1 MNEVKLIARLQ
12 HVNLVRLLGCCVD
25 KDEKMLIYEYLENLS
40 FDSHLFD
47 KTRRSNLD
55 WKKRFD
61 IVNGI
66 ARGLLYLHQD
76 SRLRVIHR
84 DLKASNVLLDKD
96 MTPKISDFGM
106 ARIFGRDETEANT
119 RKVVGTYGYMSPEYA
134 MYGKFSMKS
143 DVFSFGVLLL
153 EIISGKKNNSF
164 YDSDR
169 DLNLL
174 SFVWRYWKEGKGLEI
189 VDPVIVDWSSS
200 TFRPHEIL
208 RCIQIG
214 LLCVQE
220 RADDRPMMSS
230 VVLMFGSE
238 TTAIPQPKTPGFC
251 AGKSPSDSKQREYR
265 SWTVN
270 QITLSILDARNLHLR
285 LTISGAVEQHFWWL
299 IESILA
305 RNCTKSRVVS
315 CEEVPQL
322 EMEDQPLEQNP
333 RLVSK
338 IGICVEAGAGK
349 MFWRMAGLSTASAVE
364 AILDKDNFTLEE
376 LLDEDEI
383 IQECKALNGRLLNF
397 LRERVQVEQLVR
409 YIIEEPLED
418 GEQKRAFK
426 FPFIACEIFTCE
438 IEMILKTLVEDEE
451 LMLLLFSFLEAKETH
466 NSLLAGYFSKV
477 VICLLVRKTIPFM
490 QFIKD
495 HQEILNQLVDL
506 IGRTS
511 IMEVLKR
518 LIGTDEHLYSN
529 YTSAMQWVED
539 TDVLEMIVDKF
550 GSSDSPEVHANAAE
564 ILCTVARYAPPG
576 LATKLSSPSCTGRL
590 LKHTLEDSR
599 PKSVLV
605 NSLSVCISL
614 LDPKRFT
621 LGTYHMYG
629 RQLAHESLVTN
640 PETVEGMLGSL
651 GDLLMLLNVSSA
663 EGVLLTTYGKLQPP
677 LGKHRLKIV
686 EFISVL
692 LTVGSEAAEK
702 EVIRL
707 GVVKRVLDLFF
718 EYPYNNFLHHNVE
731 NVILSCLESKNSQLL
746 DHLLSECNL
755 IGNILEAEKNSIL
768 SDADSDKLHPTVPA
782 EGRKPLRIGSIGHLT
797 RISNKLLQLA
807 NSNEEIHSHL
817 QENSNWVDWQT
828 DVLSKRNTLENVYSW
843 ACGRPTSLLDR
854 NRDSDDDDYHDR
866 DYDVAALANNLS
878 QAFKY
883 GIYSND
889 DMDEAQGSMERDD
902 EDVYFDDESA
912 EVVISSLRLG
922 DDQES
927 GSLFTN
933 SNWLAFD
940 DEKAA
945 KERSVS
951 SIASPSAGGDKD
963 GDDDVVIGEADE
975 FSETTASSAAVD
987 METEDSA
994 SKNPSE
1000 NPSEL
1005 EAEKSPAWVEWRE
1018 TSESTAPSSKPD
1030 EDTILPSGVVQTEKE
1045 DTGDDTD
1052 KKSAEENPPT
1062 SACGD
1067 ETTESSSDAASCEAE
1082 IAEKLTESS
1091 CDASKQAAESHEN
1104 AQSSEPAI
1112 PRETE
1117 KSQEAEVDDAKETKE
1132 AVKEPEKACVIK
1144 VDLKCCS
1151 GCLNR
1156 AKTKLQSLPGV
1167 TAAEYNFKKG
1177 LMTVTGDVDPMT
1189 LVHKLT
1195 KPNRKT
1201 ELVSVSYMHD
1211 DDDEEEDDEDE
1222 DEDDTSSSDDTS
1234 SNPDPRPMERAP
1246 QVITRPTIKRKEG
1259 MVRKYLLLG
1268 CLRSK
1273 PKVVQPFP
1281 LAKQMF
1287 GSTRFGNGGSDHGG
1301 GGGYGNARRP
1311 PAPFHGPMNLQQQ
1324 YHMMMQPRLPPPQF
1338 QMNGAPPMQQQ
1349 QSGPPQN
1356 IPYHWQIDPQY
1367 KAMFPQPQP
1376 QPLKPDPKMLVNNA
1390 IHYSNKLYSSS
1401 LVSLRG
1407 YIVLRFVCSA

>member
-1 MNEVKLIARLQ
+1 
-12 HVNLVRLLGCCVD
+12 
-25 KDEKMLIYEYLENLS
+25 
-40 FDSHLFD
+40 
-47 KTRRSNLD
+47 
-55 WKKRFD
+55 
-61 IVNGI
+61 
-66 ARGLLYLHQD
+66 
-76 SRLRVIHR
+76 
-84 DLKASNVLLDKD
+84 
-96 MTPKISDFGM
+96 
-106 ARIFGRDETEANT
+106 
-119 RKVVGTYGYMSPEYA
+119 
-134 MYGKFSMKS
+134 
-143 DVFSFGVLLL
+143 
-153 EIISGKKNNSF
+153 
-164 YDSDR
+164 
-169 DLNLL
+169 
-174 SFVWRYWKEGKGLEI
+174 
-189 VDPVIVDWSSS
+189 
-200 TFRPHEIL
+200 
-208 RCIQIG
+208 
-214 LLCVQE
+214 
-220 RADDRPMMSS
+220 
-230 VVLMFGSE
+230 
-238 TTAIPQPKTPGFC
+238 
-251 AGKSPSDSKQREYR
+251 
-265 SWTVN
+265 
-270 QITLSILDARNLHLR
+270 
-285 LTISGAVEQHFWWL
+285 
-299 IESILA
+299 
-305 RNCTKSRVVS
+305 
-315 CEEVPQL
+315 
-322 EMEDQPLEQNP
+322 
-333 RLVSK
+333 
-338 IGICVEAGAGK
+338 

-364 AILDKDNFTLEE
+364 AILDKDSFTLEE

-397 LRERVQVEQLVR
+397 LRERVQVEQLIR

-418 GEQKRAFK
+418 VEQKRTFK

-495 HQEILNQLVDL
+495 HQEILKQLVEL
-506 IGRTS
+506 IGITS

-529 YTSAMQWVED
+529 YISAMQWVED

-629 RQLAHESLVTN
+629 RQLTHESLATN

-677 LGKHRLKIV
+677 LGKNRLKIV

-692 LTVGSEAAEK
+692 LSVGCEAAEK

-718 EYPYNNFLHHNVE
+718 EYPYNNFLHHHVE

-755 IGNILEAEKNSIL
+755 VGSILEAEKNSIL

-807 NSNEEIHSHL
+807 NSNVEIQSHL
-817 QENSNWVDWQT
+817 QANSDWMDWQT

-854 NRDSDDDDYHDR
+854 NRDSDDDDYPDR

-922 DDQES
+922 DDEES

-933 SNWLAFD
+933 SNWFAFD

-945 KERSVS
+945 SERSGKN
-951 SIASPSAGGDKD
+951 SIASPSPDADD
-963 GDDDVVIGEADE
+963 DDDVVIGEADE
-975 FSETTASSAAVD
+975 FSNTAASSSAVD
-987 METEDSA
+987 MEIEDST

-1000 NPSEL
+1000 NTSEP

-1018 TSESTAPSSKPD
+1018 TSESTGPSSNPD
-1030 EDTILPSGVVQTEKE
+1030 EATALPNGVVQTEKE
-1045 DTGDDTD
+1045 DTGDDTH
-1052 KKSAEENPPT
+1052 KKSAEENPPPG
-1062 SACGD
+1062 ACSD
-1067 ETTESSSDAASCEAE
+1067 ENTEKSPDAASCEAE
-1082 IAEKLTESS
+1082 IAEKLKESS
-1091 CDASKQAAESHEN
+1091 CDVSEQAAESHEKN

-1112 PRETE
+1112 PQETE
-1117 KSQEAEVDDAKETKE
+1117 KSQEAVVGAKETEEE
-1132 AVKEPEKACVIK
+1132 AVKEQE
-1144 VDLKCCS
+1144 
-1151 GCLNR
+1151 
-1156 AKTKLQSLPGV
+1156 
-1167 TAAEYNFKKG
+1167 
-1177 LMTVTGDVDPMT
+1177 
-1189 LVHKLT
+1189 
-1195 KPNRKT
+1195 
-1201 ELVSVSYMHD
+1201 
-1211 DDDEEEDDEDE
+1211 
-1222 DEDDTSSSDDTS
+1222 
-1234 SNPDPRPMERAP
+1234 
-1246 QVITRPTIKRKEG
+1246 
-1259 MVRKYLLLG
+1259 
-1268 CLRSK
+1268 
-1273 PKVVQPFP
+1273 KVV
-1281 LAKQMF
+1281 
-1287 GSTRFGNGGSDHGG
+1287 
-1301 GGGYGNARRP
+1301 
-1311 PAPFHGPMNLQQQ
+1311 
-1324 YHMMMQPRLPPPQF
+1324 
-1338 QMNGAPPMQQQ
+1338 
-1349 QSGPPQN
+1349 
-1356 IPYHWQIDPQY
+1356 
-1367 KAMFPQPQP
+1367 
-1376 QPLKPDPKMLVNNA
+1376 
-1390 IHYSNKLYSSS
+1390 
-1401 LVSLRG
+1401 
-1407 YIVLRFVCSA
+1407 